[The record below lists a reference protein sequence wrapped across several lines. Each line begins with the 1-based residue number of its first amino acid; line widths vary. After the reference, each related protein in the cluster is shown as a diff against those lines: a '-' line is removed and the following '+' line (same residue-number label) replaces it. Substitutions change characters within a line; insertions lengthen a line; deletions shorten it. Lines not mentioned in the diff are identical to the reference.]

1 MAMVRRLF
9 SAVAGGAVSLALVGA
24 ASAGV
29 PEGRA
34 ALERFDYQAA
44 LTEFSNAAAGN
55 DREAQYQLG
64 LLYMLGHGG
73 IPRDYARAAGWL
85 RQAAD
90 AGHAAARYTLA
101 NLHATRTGLHLDYE
115 QAPTP
120 LLAAE
125 PGRHEA
131 TKPSPRARAD

>member
-64 LLYMLGHGG
+64 LLYMLVPGG
-73 IPRDYARAAGWL
+73 IPRAYARAAGWL

-90 AGHAAARYTLA
+90 AGHAAAMSTLS
-101 NLHATRTGLHLDYE
+101 NLHAPGTRLPTHYA
-115 QAPTP
+115 QARKQN
-120 LLAAE
+120 
-125 PGRHEA
+125 GRA
-131 TKPSPRARAD
+131 Q

>member
-44 LTEFSNAAAGN
+44 PTEFSNAAAGN
-55 DREAQYQLG
+55 DREAQYQLW
-64 LLYMLGHGG
+64 LLYILGHGG

-85 RQAAD
+85 RQAAG
-90 AGHAAARYTLA
+90 AGHAQESSTLA
-101 NLHATRTGLHLDYE
+101 NPHAPGTRVPLAYT
-115 QAPTP
+115 TP
-120 LLAAE
+120 RDRHR
-125 PGRHEA
+125 GR
-131 TKPSPRARAD
+131 K

>member
-73 IPRDYARAAGWL
+73 IPRDYARAAGSL

-90 AGHAAARYTLA
+90 AGHAQPMYTIA
-101 NLHATRTGLHLDYE
+101 NLHAIGNGVPLNYE
-115 QAPTP
+115 QASKTMP
-120 LLAAE
+120 AA
-125 PGRHEA
+125 A
-131 TKPSPRARAD
+131 T